1 MTTPLNLYIFDM
13 DSVLLHPGGYRA
25 ALVATVNQFSHAMGL
40 GKIAPGLD
48 EIEAF
53 ESVGISS
60 EWDMAPICVAA
71 LSPGGARPDY
81 RAIAERI
88 ANEMRPGEYAAEAAY
103 RVLPR
108 PPFTGWGVRTDEILL
123 HSRDVHRSPV
133 LALFQQYALGE
144 AYESTYGLPRAIESE
159 ATLSKYDSPELSV
172 YVPQN
177 SAIFTTRPC
186 KPPRDVPPLPG
197 YAPEAELGAELVNLS
212 YLPLIGYG
220 SLHWLA
226 ETVGGNADAYV
237 KPAPV
242 HTWAAIA
249 AAAGFPE
256 SECLRAAEALSRD
269 EWQPPLAGLREAG
282 GAVTVFEDSA
292 SSIQGAREAV
302 KRLGDGWKYIGVG
315 IAEGGPKHESLS
327 KVADRI
333 YPSIDEALKGEVNG

>member
-1 MTTPLNLYIFDM
+1 N
-13 DSVLLHPGGYRA
+13 A
-25 ALVATVNQFSHAMGL
+25 A
-40 GKIAPGLD
+40 
-48 EIEAF
+48 
-53 ESVGISS
+53 
-60 EWDMAPICVAA
+60 
-71 LSPGGARPDY
+71 
-81 RAIAERI
+81 
-88 ANEMRPGEYAAEAAY
+88 
-103 RVLPR
+103 
-108 PPFTGWGVRTDEILL
+108 
-123 HSRDVHRSPV
+123 
-133 LALFQQYALGE
+133 
-144 AYESTYGLPRAIESE
+144 
-159 ATLSKYDSPELSV
+159 
-172 YVPQN
+172 
-177 SAIFTTRPC
+177 
-186 KPPRDVPPLPG
+186 
-197 YAPEAELGAELVNLS
+197 
-212 YLPLIGYG
+212 
-220 SLHWLA
+220 
-226 ETVGGNADAYV
+226 AYV